1 MPTVSLFKSWAMR
14 DLQEWP
20 LIYFYLYW
28 EKSKIEEQ
36 AGAYSK
42 PCQTSTQPKTVNYF
56 LKSLR
61 VRYLPLL
68 ESVHRCSK
76 GQVIWTLFSQTLAVF
91 LSSMNEYLVFLSE
104 WGEYCQGIG
113 VELGP
118 SSFQILE
125 ELLFFA
131 LNRII
136 WQCKC
141 LLRQLTLSR
150 KSYDDDDDDD
160 ELFLWYG
167 WPTKGV

>member
-1 MPTVSLFKSWAMR
+1 MVSIRETLIVPTVSLFKSWAMR

-36 AGAYSK
+36 AEAYSK

-61 VRYLPLL
+61 VRYLSLL

-76 GQVIWTLFSQTLAVF
+76 GQVIWTIFSQTLAVF

-125 ELLFFA
+125 ELLFFT

-136 WQCKC
+136 
-141 LLRQLTLSR
+141 SD
-150 KSYDDDDDDD
+150 SVNAY
-160 ELFLWYG
+160 Y
-167 WPTKGV
+167 VS